1 MLRPAVFLDRDQT
14 LIQPGEPDASLD
26 DILLQQGA
34 AAAVASIRGLG
45 YKVVIV
51 ANADGVAQG
60 KLTEEEVNA
69 KHHKIRELIETK
81 TTGAQVD
88 AFYFC
93 PYRPKSKVKTYSRVH
108 PNRMPK
114 AGMWQDAAEE
124 LAIDLT
130 KSWTIAHQKDA
141 CKAGKTAGT
150 RTVHLDPAIAGKAHP
165 DQPGGDID
173 YAVGSLIEAVRV
185 IAQQRK
191 PESAEDKRN
200 SAKRWDKARIAE
212 LQKPRDMSKES
223 GPRTYQ
229 PSANKPFRPLDL
241 ATTDD
246 GEENGTAAE
255 AGSISADASEIA
267 AAKPVV
273 KTSAAS
279 KTEADAPVESAE
291 SASAVEPVKK
301 KSKRVRRVVKKS
313 APRQAQDQ
321 VEVSEAGVGS
331 GAKPKTEPTPK
342 SEAGAEA
349 VQANAEEAAEAE
361 QSVAAAI
368 KEQATSPQPEASPQP
383 AAQQT
388 LVVSNQETERLL
400 RQLLQEVRQ
409 RRKGSDI
416 GSLDMFAI
424 GLQAMALVCLLGG
437 LLMNDDVFIRWLGAG
452 IIAQLATIALLQ
464 FGRR

>member
-14 LIQPGEPDASLD
+14 LIQPVEADADLD

-60 KLTEEEVNA
+60 KLTEEDVNA

-114 AGMWQDAAEE
+114 PGMWETAAEE

-141 CKAGKTAGT
+141 CKAGKVAGT

-165 DQPGGDID
+165 DQPGGDLD

-212 LQKPRDMSKES
+212 LQKPRDTSQEG

-241 ATTDD
+241 ANSGGD
-246 GEENGTAAE
+246 GTEIGAAAE
-255 AGSISADASEIA
+255 AGSASADASEEVA
-267 AAKPVV
+267 AAKVG
-273 KTSAAS
+273 
-279 KTEADAPVESAE
+279 AE
-291 SASAVEPVKK
+291 SAAATESTGAALASEPIKK
-301 KSKRVRRVVKKS
+301 KSKRVRRVVKKP
-313 APRQAQDQ
+313 APQQAD
-321 VEVSEAGVGS
+321 VAEPE
-331 GAKPKTEPTPK
+331 AKPKAEPEP
-342 SEAGAEA
+342 G
-349 VQANAEEAAEAE
+349 
-361 QSVAAAI
+361 VAAAATAEQQTNSKEVAKVQQPATAVI
-368 KEQATSPQPEASPQP
+368 KEQSSSPQTETSAQP
-383 AAQQT
+383 AAAAATQQT

-409 RRKGSDI
+409 RRKGSDV

-452 IIAQLATIALLQ
+452 IMAQLATIALLQ